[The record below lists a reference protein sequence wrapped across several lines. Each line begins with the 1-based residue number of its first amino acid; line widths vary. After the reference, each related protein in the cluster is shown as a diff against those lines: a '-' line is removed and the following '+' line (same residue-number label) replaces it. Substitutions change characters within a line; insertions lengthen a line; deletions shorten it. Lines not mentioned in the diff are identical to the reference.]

1 MNSIPCE
8 RGLNPMASMN
18 DDVAN
23 ATVMQMS
30 SQMLRVQFSVVEIL
44 P

>member
-1 MNSIPCE
+1 MNPIPCK
-8 RGLNPMASMN
+8 RGLNPMAY